1 LVCGSVGGVL
11 PVVHANDLSK
21 RRWTKSAVPG
31 RCSTRSTAGR
41 CSAPKKRQVGEL
53 TCSAVMKI
61 LTAILF
67 FLGIP
72 WLFIV
77 VPITLLPIGVFF
89 PEYNYQMHDVIYSI
103 ALSFCGLIGIAVWLG
118 YRLRWKL
125 NGFIWLTKRQFWS
138 LSLIHHVSWIFLI
151 PRALT
156 AVDESYW
163 QKFLV
168 FWCTSGPNIFGIWI
182 ALSLLISII
191 ALICDHETPK
201 NNHAEA
207 AS

>member
-1 LVCGSVGGVL
+1 MYEVRGSRSVFYQINGRSL
-11 PVVHANDLSK
+11 FRPQK
-21 RRWTKSAVPG
+21 RP
-31 RCSTRSTAGR
+31 
-41 CSAPKKRQVGEL
+41 VGEL